1 MSVSNYEEFLE
12 NPLKLDERLPTI
24 EEVLL
29 VMDTFLLR
37 KADLT
42 DNDEN
47 DKDSFR
53 NVRNRL
59 NEVKK
64 GNNNID
70 KRDIFLWF
78 KFFGLDKT
86 QTNTFIEKYVKY
98 LKAPMV
104 RGSDKN
110 FYIQRISNYKDELCD
125 SSKDF
130 VNYLKNGYK
139 LRNVFNKKYSD
150 EEKINKNIVRDF
162 ISLYI
167 NKDYA
172 NMKKNLKFYEQ
183 FVREID
189 SIKYEDVITAIKSAY
204 LTKGKELEE
213 IEKVNKIWDERN
225 RKDRE
230 KFLG

>member
-1 MSVSNYEEFLE
+1 MFVQNLSECRLGMKEFKKFKKDIEMFLE
-12 NPLKLDERLPTI
+12 GKENEKSLITKKLK
-24 EEVLL
+24 
-29 VMDTFLLR
+29 
-37 KADLT
+37 
-42 DNDEN
+42 
-47 DKDSFR
+47 
-53 NVRNRL
+53 
-59 NEVKK
+59 VKK
-64 GNNNID
+64 
-70 KRDIFLWF
+70 L
-78 KFFGLDKT
+78 
-86 QTNTFIEKYVKY
+86 VK
-98 LKAPMV
+98 L
-104 RGSDKN
+104 
-110 FYIQRISNYKDELCD
+110 YINRISNYKDELCD

-162 ISLYI
+162 ISLYM

-213 IEKVNKIWDERN
+213 IEKVNKIWDEDN
-225 RKDRE
+225 RKSRE